1 MMGYYN
7 QPELTKEVID
17 EDGWMHTGD
26 LGEINEYG
34 QVRITGRLK
43 NLFKTSL
50 GKYIN
55 PDVIE
60 GKFTESGFIEN
71 IVVIGENQK
80 YAGAIIIPDFGF
92 LKSWCEKHEIKYTT
106 NEEMINNP
114 EVKKRYAEEV
124 KKINQN
130 FGDTE
135 KIKRYELISDEWSI
149 NNGILT
155 PTLKVKR
162 SIVKE
167 RYKELIEEMYKD

>member
-1 MMGYYN
+1 
-7 QPELTKEVID
+7 
-17 EDGWMHTGD
+17 
-26 LGEINEYG
+26 
-34 QVRITGRLK
+34 
-43 NLFKTSL
+43 
-50 GKYIN
+50 
-55 PDVIE
+55 
-60 GKFTESGFIEN
+60 
-71 IVVIGENQK
+71 
-80 YAGAIIIPDFGF
+80 
-92 LKSWCEKHEIKYTT
+92 
-106 NEEMINNP
+106 MINNP

>member
-1 MMGYYN
+1 MMGYYG

-17 EDGWMHTGD
+17 EEGWMHTGD

-60 GKFTESGFIEN
+60 GKFAESGFIEN
-71 IVVIGENQK
+71 IVVLGENQK
-80 YAGAIIIPDFGF
+80 HAGALIVPDFTF
-92 LKSWCEKHEIKYTT
+92 LKTWCQKHEIKYT
-106 NEEMINNP
+106 NPQEMINNS

-135 KIKRYELISDEWSI
+135 KIKCYELVADEWSVA
-149 NNGILT
+149 NGILT

-162 SIVKE
+162 SVVK
-167 RYKELIEEMYKD
+167 EMYKDLINKMYKD